1 MNRASL
7 LVVGL
12 AVATI
17 APSQTFYPPKNMVS
31 PGSGQRVLRAPQ
43 SEIGVDQK
51 LNDYIPMDLV
61 FTDDLGK
68 KVKLRDLF
76 QGRPVI
82 LMPVFYAC
90 AGVCNLELT
99 SMANSLHKFK
109 KDSVGKE
116 FDVITFSIKPT
127 EGPEMAADR
136 KMVILD
142 LYNRRGAEESWH
154 FLTGDLATIRK
165 LTDAVGFRFSYDAE
179 ADAVAHPAAAIV
191 LTPQGQVSKYF
202 LDTDYPQQILLDS
215 IKEAAK
221 GRVGIKV
228 EDDSFW
234 NCIQI
239 DPLTGQRTLNIMKA
253 LNLAAMFTLVLLAV
267 SVVYMTMKY
276 KTKAILPGEEGG
288 QKGA

>member
-1 MNRASL
+1 MRRLSIVLCLFATVAS
-7 LVVGL
+7 
-12 AVATI
+12 A
-17 APSQTFYPPKNMVS
+17 QFYPPKTS
-31 PGSGQRVLRAPQ
+31 IQPGSGQRAMKASQ

-61 FTDDLGK
+61 FTDDTGK
-68 KVKLRDLF
+68 KVKLRELF
-76 QGRPVI
+76 KGRPVI
-82 LMPVFYAC
+82 LMPVFFQC

-99 SMANSLHKFK
+99 GMADALHQFK
-109 KDSVGKE
+109 KDSVGRD

-127 EGPEMAADR
+127 EGPELAAAR

-142 LYNRRGAEESWH
+142 MYNRRGAEEAWH
-154 FLTGDLATIRK
+154 FLTGDLATIKK
-165 LTDAVGFRFSYDAE
+165 LTDSVGFRFSFDDE
-179 ADAVAHPAAAIV
+179 TGEVDHPAAAIV

-202 LDTDYPQQILLDS
+202 LETEYPQQLLLDS

-228 EDDSFW
+228 EDTSVW

-253 LNLAAMFTLVLLAV
+253 LNLAAMFTLVLLTV
-267 SVVYMTMKY
+267 SVVYMTLKY
-276 KTKAILPGEEGG
+276 KTKALMPGDDGGNEG
-288 QKGA
+288 A